1 MITVQHAQHPLLHD
15 FLRSFV
21 LLLLHL
27 DADRQGDAALP
38 ARHTQPPRPCV
49 AAVRGSQSQVF
60 VLNRRR
66 GDSNITQYSSNSSG

>member
-38 ARHTQPPRPCV
+38 ARHTQPPRSCV
-49 AAVRGSQSQVF
+49 AAVRGSQVF
-60 VLNRRR
+60 VLNQKRE
-66 GDSNITQYSSNSSG
+66 DSNITQYSSISSG

>member
-38 ARHTQPPRPCV
+38 ARHTQPPRPSV
-49 AAVRGSQSQVF
+49 AAVRGSQVF

-66 GDSNITQYSSNSSG
+66 GDSNITKYSSISSG